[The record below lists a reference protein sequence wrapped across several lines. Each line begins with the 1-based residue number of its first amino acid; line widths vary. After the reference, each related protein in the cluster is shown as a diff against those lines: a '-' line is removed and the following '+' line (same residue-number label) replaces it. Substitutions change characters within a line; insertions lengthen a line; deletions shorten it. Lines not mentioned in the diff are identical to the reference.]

1 VTDTTAPG
9 AAAVA
14 RKALSRLREPYSN
27 LGLAALF
34 LAPALLGLLVFRL
47 APIAIAAIGALY
59 HESLEGDQTFVGVAN
74 FASLFEDTGFW
85 HSLRTTI
92 LFNIIINPLQIAI
105 AFAMALLLLRPGPGI
120 TFFRAAFFLPM
131 TLSIGLTAVLWSMLL
146 DQTLGPIN
154 AVLQQM
160 GFARQGF
167 FHDESQA
174 LGTMIAVA
182 NWKGCGYWM
191 VFLLAGLFGIDDQLY
206 EAARI
211 DGASGW
217 QRFWHITLPQ
227 MRRPLTFVL
236 IADTAV
242 NFLFFAPVYI
252 ITSGGPNDA
261 TSLMMFRAYEAA
273 FTFMNWG
280 RSLAYSSVILL
291 VVIAV
296 AMVQLRLQR
305 HGEDEN

>member
-1 VTDTTAPG
+1 MTELTASG
-9 AAAVA
+9 AAAA
-14 RKALSRLREPYSN
+14 GPKALPRLKKPRSH

-34 LAPALLGLLVFRL
+34 LAPALLGLVIFRL
-47 APIAIAAIGALY
+47 APIGVAGLGALY
-59 HESLEGDQTFVGVAN
+59 RENLEGDQVFVGLAN
-74 FASLFEDTGFW
+74 FASLFEDMGFW

-92 LFNIIINPLQIAI
+92 LFNLIINPFQIAI
-105 AFAMALLLLRPGPGI
+105 SFAMALLVLRPGRGI

-154 AVLQQM
+154 ALLEQL

-167 FHDESQA
+167 FRSEDQA

-182 NWKGCGYWM
+182 SWKGCGYWM

-211 DGASGW
+211 DGANSW

-291 VVIAV
+291 IVIGV
-296 AMVQLRLQR
+296 AIVQLKLLR
-305 HGEDEN
+305 HGEDES

>member
-1 VTDTTAPG
+1 MA
-9 AAAVA
+9 ASCAASAAVA
-14 RKALSRLREPYSN
+14 PARRRGKRRPD
-27 LGLAALF
+27 LGMAALF
-34 LAPALLGLLVFRL
+34 LVPAMLGLIIFRI
-47 APIAIAAIGALY
+47 APIAVAAFGALY
-59 HESLEGDQTFVGVAN
+59 RENLEGDQVFIGAAN
-74 FASLFEDTGFW
+74 FASLFSDSGFW
-85 HSLRTTI
+85 HSLHTTL
-92 LFNIIINPLQIAI
+92 LFNLILNPLQIAI
-105 AFAMALLLLRPGPGI
+105 AFAMALLVLRPGPGV

-146 DQTLGPIN
+146 DQTIGPIN
-154 AVLQQM
+154 ALLEQV
-160 GFARQGF
+160 GVGRQGF
-167 FHDESQA
+167 FRDESQA
-174 LGTMIAVA
+174 LGTLMAIAS
-182 NWKGCGYWM
+182 WKGCGYWM
-191 VFLLAGLFGIDDQLY
+191 VFLLAGLFGIDEQLY

-211 DGASGW
+211 DGANSW
-217 QRFWHITLPQ
+217 QRFRHITLPQ

-236 IADTAV
+236 VADTAV

-291 VVIAV
+291 IVIAV
-296 AMVQLRLQR
+296 AIVQLKLLR

>member
-1 VTDTTAPG
+1 MSTAARHHGAPG
-9 AAAVA
+9 LLA
-14 RKALSRLREPYSN
+14 RILRSQG
-27 LGLAALF
+27 GLAALF

-47 APIAIAAIGALY
+47 APIAVAGIGALY
-59 HESLEGDQTFVGVAN
+59 RENLEGDQAFVGLAN
-74 FASLFEDTGFW
+74 FASLFADDSFW
-85 HSLRTTI
+85 HALRTTL

-105 AFAMALLLLRPGPGI
+105 AFGMALLVLKPGRGI

-146 DQTLGPIN
+146 DQTIGPVN
-154 AVLQQM
+154 ALLEQL

-167 FHDESQA
+167 FRDENQA
-174 LGTMIAVA
+174 LGTAIAVA
-182 NWKGCGYWM
+182 SWKGCGYWM
-191 VFLLAGLFGIDDQLY
+191 VFLLAGLFGIDEQLY

-211 DGASGW
+211 DGATAG
-217 QRFWHITLPQ
+217 QRFRYVTLPL

-252 ITSGGPNDA
+252 ITAGGPNGA
-261 TSLMMFRAYEAA
+261 TSLMMFKAYEAA

-280 RSLAYSSVILL
+280 RSLAYSTVILAIVIL
-291 VVIAV
+291 VAI
-296 AMVQLRLQR
+296 VQLRLLR
-305 HGEDEN
+305 HGENEA